1 MSRALSLS
9 FKCPCLLLRPSVVL
23 CIQAYY
29 YLLIQAPAFISL
41 QEFCSVFP
49 VGCWLLESGRS
60 SSSACCFGCICTA
73 GHKDAIGIFFR
84 SLGFTLLCEFSFRF
98 SYRFSGLCRASL
110 NNSAF
115 RIAAHSVCF
124 LVGLVRAIKHL
135 SNHFCSYQVAIR
147 PRTFDC
153 RYFSSLD
160 PPCNG
165 GSSIPWC
172 IIFRSA
178 RSLSMASLHG

>member
-1 MSRALSLS
+1 VPLLAAASVGRALYSSILLS
-9 FKCPCLLLRPSVVL
+9 AYSSSCIYFAARVLLCIPCRLLAIRVRSIFFFFCVLLLMYLYRRP
-23 CIQAYY
+23 Q
-29 YLLIQAPAFISL
+29 
-41 QEFCSVFP
+41 
-49 VGCWLLESGRS
+49 GCLW
-60 SSSACCFGCICTA
+60 C
-73 GHKDAIGIFFR
+73 FFR

-98 SYRFSGLCRASL
+98 SYRFSGLRRASL

-115 RIAAHSVCF
+115 RLAAHSVCF
-124 LVGLVRAIKHL
+124 LVGLVLAIKHL
-135 SNHFCSYQVAIR
+135 SNHCCSYQATIR

-160 PPCNG
+160 PSCNG